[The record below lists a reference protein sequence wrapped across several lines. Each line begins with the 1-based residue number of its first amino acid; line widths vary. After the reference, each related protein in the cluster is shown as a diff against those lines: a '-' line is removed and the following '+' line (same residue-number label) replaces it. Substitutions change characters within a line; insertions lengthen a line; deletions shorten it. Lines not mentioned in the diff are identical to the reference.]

1 MAGPFS
7 PRRKKITQNLAQILV
22 PALGTYSDCL
32 PSVLQKGGV
41 HPALS
46 SPILCGSRP
55 ARRHRPHL
63 VRVPWDLRFLLPP
76 LSLLLLISLPLLLP
90 LSWHTGAGTAGGHAA
105 LHLHP
110 IATTDSIPR
119 VLLTSSLPPAQCR
132 LPDSTWQQVVWAA
145 EEGKDH
151 SEVKV
156 LM

>member
-7 PRRKKITQNLAQILV
+7 PRRKKITQILVQILV
-22 PALGTYSDCL
+22 PELGTYSDCL
-32 PSVLQKGGV
+32 LSVLQKGAV

-46 SPILCGSRP
+46 PLPSCQGHCPR
-55 ARRHRPHL
+55 L
-63 VRVPWDLRFLLPP
+63 VRVPRDLGFLLLPF
-76 LSLLLLISLPLLLP
+76 SLLRLVSLLLP
-90 LSWHTGAGTAGGHAA
+90 LSWHSGGHAA

-110 IATTDSIPR
+110 IATTDSTPR

-132 LPDSTWQQVVWAA
+132 LPDSTWQQVVWGA
-145 EEGKDH
+145 EEGKEH